1 MKSPKPILVTGATGS
16 IGSVLVKRLSESGQI
31 VRAVVRNPGRAAAL
45 RSMANI
51 EIVPGDLS
59 QPDSLRGC
67 AEGCSQVYH
76 CAAKLFGSNRAAYYA
91 INVIGTQAL
100 INEAVRSGVE
110 RLIYTSTISV
120 YGFSEAE
127 NITEEFP
134 WPKCDLPY
142 IATKQEA
149 ERMVWTAAEQIPITV
164 ARLGDVVGPGQYGW
178 TIGFIEKI
186 NQGMLKPPV
195 DADSGFLNPVYI
207 DNLVDALLLMS
218 THPAAPGQAFNVV
231 DGAPIR
237 ISDYIRRLAQMA
249 GKRTFALPAIVLK
262 GAAALLMGNDLLRG
276 REASITPGV
285 INLLLHKA
293 TIDAEKIRVVLG
305 WTPAIDQEEAFLRTE
320 QWLRREGYLSST

>member
-1 MKSPKPILVTGATGS
+1 MKSSKPILVTGATGS

-31 VRAVVRNPGRAAAL
+31 VRAVVRNPDRAAAL
-45 RSMANI
+45 RSMANV

-59 QPDSLRGC
+59 KPDSLRGC

-76 CAAKLFGSNRAAYYA
+76 CAAKLSGSNRAAFYA
-91 INVIGTQAL
+91 INVTGTQAI
-100 INEAVRSGVE
+100 INEAIRSNVE

-120 YGFSEAE
+120 YGLSEAE

-149 ERMVWTAAEQIPITV
+149 ERMVWATAEQIPITV

-178 TIGFIEKI
+178 TISFIEKI

-195 DADSGFLNPVYI
+195 DAESGFLNPVYI

-218 THPAAPGQAFNVV
+218 THPAAHGQAFNVV

-237 ISDYIRRLAQMA
+237 ISDYIRRLTQMA
-249 GKRTFALPAIVLK
+249 GKRTFALPAIALK
-262 GAAALLMGNDLLRG
+262 GAAALLMGIDLLRG
-276 REASITPGV
+276 REAPITPGV
-285 INLLLHKA
+285 IDMLLHKA
-293 TIDAEKIRVVLG
+293 TISAEKIRDVLG
-305 WTPAIDQEEAFLRTE
+305 WTPAINQEEAFRRTE